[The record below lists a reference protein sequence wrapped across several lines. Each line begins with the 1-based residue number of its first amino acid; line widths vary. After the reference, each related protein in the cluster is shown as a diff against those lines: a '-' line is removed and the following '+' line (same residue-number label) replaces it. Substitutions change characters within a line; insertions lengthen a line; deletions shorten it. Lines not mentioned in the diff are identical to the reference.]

1 MPTRFFIMVTCLMIS
16 YNHSF
21 SQKKIRVLDDDLHE
35 IPCNVF
41 LNNAITHQDINLGPR
56 DNEGFFSIPQCTNN
70 GDIIKIVPA
79 NIALFPIH
87 TKYCSQIL
95 SIVKVSRHSTIVL
108 LENRVHRYV
117 SNKRYTSAL
126 LYSKELTY
134 RKSFIE
140 NSNFIDNEF
149 QSYQL
154 ASKLLLKDNYDSL
167 SVIRVGDSIIVSDIF
182 RDAIIKA
189 QKENSLSK
197 QNGKV
202 TYELVN
208 LLAEQ
213 KGVQLKLK

>member
-41 LNNAITHQDINLGPR
+41 LNN
-56 DNEGFFSIPQCTNN
+56 F
-70 GDIIKIVPA
+70 IIKIVPA